1 MFCISCGSFIAIG
14 SRTKALAAAQ
24 PFSGPP
30 PVPGDADVD
39 VSLPLV
45 AGVAPLGSYSVEA
58 QRRATRRTRTMT
70 AVASVVMAMV
80 VGGAAIYLASPLS
93 DRGGVPE
100 TAAVVPASAMPQPTD
115 QTAGVSGISIEP
127 QTVLVEPEPVV
138 AQPEP
143 VVEEPEPVV
152 EEPAAVIES
161 EPIGAE
167 PAQPVEPVRPVEPAP
182 VRETEPVV
190 EAVPAAQPQRLPET
204 EQTAPESTVEEAAVP
219 TDAAAPPRPA
229 VREAQD
235 TPVTTAG
242 GWVCEGAVTID
253 DSRVREWSLGRVSFR
268 VRPGFERVVLQ
279 LERAGPG
286 SGAPASLTA
295 AAVPTTRVRGLL
307 PGVRMPASGKTTI
320 GLQLD
325 DGFAGN
331 LALRGY
337 NPSGLVTIKEF
348 SVYPS
353 GRDGKDVLISAVQD
367 ACFRVRVPAWSD
379 PSNSL
384 RRAQILIDVKP

>member
-80 VGGAAIYLASPLS
+80 VGGAALYLASPLS

-100 TAAVVPASAMPQPTD
+100 TAAVVPASALPEPTD

-127 QTVLVEPEPVV
+127 QTVLVEPEPAV

-143 VVEEPEPVV
+143 VVADPEPVLEEPEPVV
-152 EEPAAVIES
+152 QEPQ
-161 EPIGAE
+161 PIVAE
-167 PAQPVEPVRPVEPAP
+167 PAQPVEPLAPVEPAT
-182 VRETEPVV
+182 VM
-190 EAVPAAQPQRLPET
+190 QT
-204 EQTAPESTVEEAAVP
+204 EQMAPESTVEEAAVP
-219 TDAAAPPRPA
+219 ADAAAPSRPA

-235 TPVTTAG
+235 RSVTTAG

-268 VRPGFERVVLQ
+268 VRPGFERVVLH
-279 LERAGPG
+279 LERAGQG
-286 SGAPASLTA
+286 SGAPASLRA

-307 PGVRMPASGKTTI
+307 PGVIKPATGKTTI

-337 NPSGLVTIKEF
+337 TPSGLATIKEF

-353 GRDGKDVLISAVQD
+353 GRDGKDILISAVQD

-384 RRAQILIDVKP
+384 RRAEILIDVKP